1 MLKLPT
7 LIITIINDNHHDNDN
22 RFVMKDIA
30 LNCVYAAGWEI
41 LSDLAHII
49 GRDDTAAKCKQ
60 EFQRTSS
67 AIQSKMFN
75 KKTQSF
81 QSIYKD
87 SRDGVNKFSI
97 ANTVQNLFPIL
108 LSDLS
113 STHLNA
119 IVAQLTNT
127 DQFKAPFSIPT
138 VALNDPQFC
147 PTFDADLMWRGPVWG
162 FTNWFILE
170 GRSAQLSSISSSLS
184 SSSSFIRDH
193 HHHYH
198 HNHHHR
204 DQHLSGL
211 GLHKQLDVQ
220 ADILTSWIKLIQK
233 SGTDMFIC
241 ETTTIIHCSLSMMM
255 IVMDMMVMIMMMI
268 MMMMI

>member
-1 MLKLPT
+1 
-7 LIITIINDNHHDNDN
+7 
-22 RFVMKDIA
+22 
-30 LNCVYAAGWEI
+30 
-41 LSDLAHII
+41 
-49 GRDDTAAKCKQ
+49 
-60 EFQRTSS
+60 
-67 AIQSKMFN
+67 MFN

-170 GRSAQLSSISSSLS
+170 G
-184 SSSSFIRDH
+184 
-193 HHHYH
+193 
-198 HNHHHR
+198 
-204 DQHLSGL
+204 L

-233 SGTDMFIC
+233 SGIYEHYNPFSGEPYGPEGLGM
-241 ETTTIIHCSLSMMM
+241 TTLVCDWIYRYGW
-255 IVMDMMVMIMMMI
+255 DK
-268 MMMMI
+268 

>member
-1 MLKLPT
+1 MSMMI
-7 LIITIINDNHHDNDN
+7 IITIINDNHYDNDN

-49 GRDDTAAKCKQ
+49 GHDDTAAKCKQ

-170 GRSAQLSSISSSLS
+170 GRSAQLSSLSSLLSSPSSTSSLSSLLLLS
-184 SSSSFIRDH
+184 SSSSSWSTSIRF
-193 HHHYH
+193 
-198 HNHHHR
+198 
-204 DQHLSGL
+204 
-211 GLHKQLDVQ
+211 
-220 ADILTSWIKLIQK
+220 
-233 SGTDMFIC
+233 GTA
-241 ETTTIIHCSLSMMM
+241 
-255 IVMDMMVMIMMMI
+255 
-268 MMMMI
+268 